1 MDWAT
6 WSVVIAVVMVVIVVL
21 MVVATIIIT
30 TVDTEPASTYQPDKN
45 AKFDHYPPNV
55 YPLNPPASA
64 GYYSPLFNTVVRG
77 SGYGNCTKYGCYGAS
92 TQHDGSISN
101 GTLPLFYNHSI
112 DSVSGVSPDVR
123 NQRWY
128 GPHSNYL
135 N

>member
-1 MDWAT
+1 MLLWEMSPLTVSLAM
-6 WSVVIAVVMVVIVVL
+6 IAVTAIVM
-21 MVVATIIIT
+21 III
-30 TVDTEPASTYQPDKN
+30 VSVNAEPASTYQPDKN

-55 YPLNPPASA
+55 YPLNPSAGA

-77 SGYGNCTKYGCYGAS
+77 GGGGSINYGCYGAS

-112 DSVSGVSPDVR
+112 DSASEVSPDVR